1 MPRSLLSFSLS
12 SLPEPTSCENM
23 VLPHPERHRIDRERF
38 KEISVPDPSW
48 TETPL
53 ITKVGKGK
61 MESFACKKRSIRLK
75 TNKIYLDLTLPN
87 YKALTINVNVLV
99 KSSRIGNRVFSGRL
113 WQAIASDAGSL
124 VKDCM
129 HAWTSLVSLSY
140 THNRTSSFLQVSWL
154 YPLIPQS
161 CFFSN
166 RVFFFFFSFFFS
178 FHNVN

>member
-1 MPRSLLSFSLS
+1 MS
-12 SLPEPTSCENM
+12 SSPEPTSCENM
-23 VLPHPERHRIDRERF
+23 VLPDPEKHRIDRERF

-61 MESFACKKRSIRLK
+61 MESFACKKKTTERSIRLK

-87 YKALTINVNVLV
+87 YKALTINVNILV

-129 HAWTSLVSLSY
+129 YAWTSLVSLSY

-161 CFFSN
+161 CFFSQPCF
-166 RVFFFFFSFFFS
+166 FFFFFSFFFS

>member
-1 MPRSLLSFSLS
+1 
-12 SLPEPTSCENM
+12 M
-23 VLPHPERHRIDRERF
+23 VLPDPERHRIDRERF

-61 MESFACKKRSIRLK
+61 MESFACKKKTIKRSIRLK
-75 TNKIYLDLTLPN
+75 TNKIELDLTLPN
-87 YKALTINVNVLV
+87 YKALTINVNILV
-99 KSSRIGNRVFSGRL
+99 KSSGIRNWVFSGRL

-140 THNRTSSFLQVSWL
+140 THNRTASFLQVSWL
-154 YPLIPQS
+154 YPLVLQC
-161 CFFSN
+161 CFFPT
-166 RVFFFFFSFFFS
+166 VFFFSFFLFYFLFIMS
-178 FHNVN
+178 IRV